1 MRVFLTVAAGAALA
15 AVAASAHAQAAPKYS
30 VHDMQC
36 FIAASELADTADN
49 ADSKNTGLMA
59 AMYFAG
65 KIYGANPKIDFTAA
79 LDAET
84 DKYEGIDKTALMKE
98 CGAELEAH
106 GNEIEA
112 AGKALLAKG
121 K

>member
-15 AVAASAHAQAAPKYS
+15 ALAASAHAQAAPKYP

-36 FIAASELADTADN
+36 FIAASVLADN
-49 ADSKNTGLMA
+49 ADNEDTKNTGLMA
-59 AMYFAG
+59 SMYFAG
-65 KIYGANPKIDFTAA
+65 KVYGANPKVDFTAA
-79 LDAET
+79 LDAEAT
-84 DKYEGIDKTALMKE
+84 KYDSLDHTALMKE
-98 CGAELEAH
+98 CAAEMQAH